1 MSFQD
6 ISKIAGSA
14 MAAQTV
20 RLNTIAS
27 NLANADSAAGSEGET
42 YRARKPVF
50 SAVMDG
56 PGASGA
62 GGRVQVLDVVQSD
75 EPLRKVYEPGHP
87 MANAD
92 GMVFYPN
99 VNQVAE
105 MTDMMS
111 ASRAFE
117 TNVEVLGRIKSM
129 LVSFIFGS
137 IDALKGA
144 GLADW
149 MPAQLLNLPLSE
161 QGLAWLVPSVM
172 VLGVAVVIDRM
183 LGKHSEAIA

>member
-1 MSFQD
+1 MPFKD
-6 ISKIAGSA
+6 ISQIAGSA

-27 NLANADSAAGSEGET
+27 NLANAESVSGNEEQT

-50 SAVMDG
+50 AAVMTNESG
-56 PGASGA
+56 EAAAGA
-62 GGRVQVLDVVQSD
+62 RVQVLDVVESA

-87 MANAD
+87 LANAD

-129 LVSFIFGS
+129 QASL
-137 IDALKGA
+137 LK
-144 GLADW
+144 
-149 MPAQLLNLPLSE
+149 
-161 QGLAWLVPSVM
+161 
-172 VLGVAVVIDRM
+172 LG
-183 LGKHSEAIA
+183 EA

>member
-1 MSFQD
+1 MSFKD
-6 ISKIAGSA
+6 ISQIAGSA
-14 MAAQTV
+14 MAAQSV

-27 NLANADSAAGSEGET
+27 NLANADSVAGSEAAT

-50 SAVMDG
+50 AAVLDS
-56 PGASGA
+56 GASGNPVA
-62 GGRVQVLDVVQSD
+62 GGQVQVLDVVQSA
-75 EPLRKVYEPGHP
+75 EPLRKAYEPGHP
-87 MANAD
+87 MADAD

-129 LVSFIFGS
+129 QQS
-137 IDALKGA
+137 
-144 GLADW
+144 
-149 MPAQLLNLPLSE
+149 LLR
-161 QGLAWLVPSVM
+161 
-172 VLGVAVVIDRM
+172 LG
-183 LGKHSEAIA
+183 EA

>member
-1 MSFQD
+1 MTFKD
-6 ISKIAGSA
+6 ISQIAGSA

-27 NLANADSAAGSEGET
+27 NLANADSVSGTEQQA

-50 SAVMDG
+50 AAVMTSQAFGDTAAA
-56 PGASGA
+56 GA
-62 GGRVQVLDVVQSD
+62 RVQVLDVLESA
-75 EPLRKVYEPGHP
+75 EPVRKVYEPGHP

-129 LVSFIFGS
+129 QQSL
-137 IDALKGA
+137 LK
-144 GLADW
+144 
-149 MPAQLLNLPLSE
+149 
-161 QGLAWLVPSVM
+161 
-172 VLGVAVVIDRM
+172 LG
-183 LGKHSEAIA
+183 EA